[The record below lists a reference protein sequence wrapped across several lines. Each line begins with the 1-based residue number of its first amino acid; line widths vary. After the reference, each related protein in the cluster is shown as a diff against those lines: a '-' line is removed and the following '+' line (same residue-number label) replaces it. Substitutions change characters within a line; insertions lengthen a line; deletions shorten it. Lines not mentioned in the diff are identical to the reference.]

1 MEFSFTDIQIGDV
14 VDATVIKVS
23 DNEIL
28 LDLDYVLE
36 GTIYINEYTTE
47 KVSSFRKLVAE
58 GDIVRAVVKKI
69 DENRGQVLLSRL
81 GLIKEENFLK
91 IKEIFQNEE
100 VIEAKV
106 TQVVNKGL
114 LLSYLGFELFM
125 HESQVSLD
133 ETPLDEFVGQTLE
146 VKISDLDEAKQRI
159 RVSRKALLIEAEKAA
174 RKAEFE
180 GFQVGDVIKGKV
192 KDLRPFGAIV
202 QFEYNSGVLP
212 LGEIAHYRVEDA
224 SAELKVGETLEVK
237 IIEVGMKKGKSR
249 ISLSRKALLPTPIE
263 VYAENNKVG
272 STVTG
277 KVINKLPFGI
287 ILELD
292 QNITG
297 LLHNNEISWNP
308 NDNFA
313 ASVVFGDEV
322 EVHILSIDTKK
333 NRISLSKKSLEDN
346 PWAKVT
352 VKYGDIVEGTIS
364 EVVIGKGYM
373 VTVQGVDA
381 FLDAREVTDEN
392 IGKLEDYY
400 AIGEKIEA
408 KVIKAYLN
416 EWKIELSVKA
426 VKNERE
432 RAQFDEY
439 MKTQETRSVTIGDL
453 FKNVLENKKG

>member
-14 VDATVIKVS
+14 VDGTVINVS
-23 DNEIL
+23 DNEL
-28 LDLDYVLE
+28 TLDLNYAFE

-47 KVSSFRKLVAE
+47 KIDSFKKIIAE

-69 DENRGQVLLSRL
+69 NEEHAQVLLSRL
-81 GLIKEENFLK
+81 GLIKEENFEK
-91 IKEIFQNEE
+91 IKEIFKNEE
-100 VIEAKV
+100 VIQAKV

-146 VKISDLDEAKQRI
+146 FKISDLDEQKQRI
-159 RVSRKALLIEAEKAA
+159 RVSRKSLLIEAEKAA

-180 GFQVGDVIKGKV
+180 SFQVGDVVEGKV
-192 KDLRPFGAIV
+192 KDLRPFGAIIE
-202 QFEYNSGVLP
+202 FEYNSGVLP
-212 LGEIAHYRVEDA
+212 LGEISHYRVENA
-224 SAELKVGETLEVK
+224 ATELKVGETLELK
-237 IIEVGMKKGKSR
+237 ITEVGMKKGRTR

-263 VYAENNKVG
+263 VYAEENKVG

-287 ILELD
+287 IMELGKD
-292 QNITG
+292 VTG
-297 LLHNNEISWNP
+297 LLHNSEISWNP

-333 NRISLSKKSLEDN
+333 NRIALSKKFLEDN

-373 VTVQGVDA
+373 VTVQGVEA

-400 AIGEKIEA
+400 SIGEKIEA

-432 RAQFDEY
+432 RKQFDEY
-439 MKTQETRSVTIGDL
+439 IKTQETRSVTLGDL
-453 FKNVLENKKG
+453 FKDVLDKKK